1 MQIYIH
7 KYDARNMHSFKCIK
21 YSICSKSISKILLF
35 STHSE
40 KWVKTLLISIH
51 LNHLALMP
59 FLELGDGTKQE
70 ANAGISHD
78 CYNYLCFKRIR
89 NFKPAFHQIKFS
101 AYILQS
107 IKAFFSL
114 FFFLKPL
121 SEVTTLLILVIISRV
136 KMDI

>member
-35 STHSE
+35 STHSQ

-78 CYNYLCFKRIR
+78 CYNYLCFKRIC
-89 NFKPAFHQIKFS
+89 Q
-101 AYILQS
+101 LQTS
-107 IKAFFSL
+107 FSL
-114 FFFLKPL
+114 DKIQCIYLTKDQSLFSFFFFLKPL
-121 SEVTTLLILVIISRV
+121 SEVTTLLILVTISRV